1 MQRGL
6 DFLRAQVNHTA
17 VQHQTFLDMLTEHW
31 QDAKDE
37 RYRALCGRHLAPMQQ
52 HQAMLEQFQLV
63 LGTETSAS
71 TRAMARAAGFVR
83 DLADRARDDD
93 YQKLVADIVVSRA
106 CQDAFWTFRTAG
118 MHLGDA
124 RLERLGDGCEHGH
137 DAYSMDARQL
147 LAIWFVEHARGV
159 PRGGIV
165 QSDRQVTV
173 HPAQLAD
180 TDTMPIPTR
189 ADATQGDAGPMGP
202 CGPGAS
208 YGSLEEQNRDVA
220 RDT

>member
-1 MQRGL
+1 MERGL

-17 VQHQTFLDMLTEHW
+17 AQHQTFLDMLAEHW

-37 RYRALCGRHLAPMQQ
+37 RFRALCGRHLAPMQQ

-63 LGTETSAS
+63 LGTETGAG
-71 TRAMARAAGFVR
+71 TRAMARVAGFAR
-83 DLADRARDDD
+83 DWADRARDDD
-93 YQKLVADIVVSRA
+93 YQKLVADLVASRQ

-118 MHLGDA
+118 KQLGDA

-137 DAYSMDARQL
+137 DAYNMDARQL
-147 LAIWFVEHARGV
+147 LAILFVERARAPRASAAARG
-159 PRGGIV
+159 
-165 QSDRQVTV
+165 DREITA
-173 HPAQLAD
+173 PLAQLVD
-180 TDTMPIPTR
+180 TDTMRVATHS
-189 ADATQGDAGPMGP
+189 DAAAGDAGPMGP

-208 YGSLEEQNRDVA
+208 YGSVEEQNRDVA